1 MCRKDILA
9 RDCKNKNLVKKY
21 LCSDFNQNGLK
32 TSARTPGIYRY
43 VYFSNWAK
51 NEGVVGIGTHGQ
63 TNIHMFGQTD
73 RRSE

>member
-1 MCRKDILA
+1 MGKLY
-9 RDCKNKNLVKKY
+9 Y
-21 LCSDFNQNGLK
+21 LIDFYLWSGINQNGLK
-32 TSARTPGIYRY
+32 ASARTPGIYRY

-51 NEGVVGIGTHGQ
+51 NEGVVGIGTHGR